1 VDRSRSCGCAAA
13 VPSWGMDRECD
24 YGNVKQTRSLDVQ
37 LKDRLVQSEDAAG
50 NCFGVNC
57 TRARDHRRDAAMI
70 P

>member
-1 VDRSRSCGCAAA
+1 
-13 VPSWGMDRECD
+13 MDRECD
-24 YGNVKQTRSLDVQ
+24 YGNVKQPRSLDVQ

-50 NCFGVNC
+50 NCFGVLC